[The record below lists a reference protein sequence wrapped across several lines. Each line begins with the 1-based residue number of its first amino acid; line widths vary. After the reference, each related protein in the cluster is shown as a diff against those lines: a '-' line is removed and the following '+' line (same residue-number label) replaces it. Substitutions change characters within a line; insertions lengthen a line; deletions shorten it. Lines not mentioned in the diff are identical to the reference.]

1 MAQKEKEVL
10 VSSGAGLTSAVG
22 VESGTDL
29 GDTEAVRARGY
40 WELVWRRL
48 RRDKVAI
55 ASGIFI
61 VFLIL
66 VAFIGAPI
74 ARHFIGHGPDDIFTG
89 TAAVDSVSLL
99 PANPWTHIDNYYT
112 NHRDLLCSAR
122 PTASARTSSCASS

>member
-1 MAQKEKEVL
+1 MAQQEKEVL
-10 VSSGAGLTSAVG
+10 VSGGAGLGAAVA
-22 VESGTDL
+22 VESGPEL
-29 GDTEAVRARGY
+29 GESEAVRARGY

-48 RRDKVAI
+48 RRDKIAI

-66 VAFIGAPI
+66 VAFVGAPI

-112 NHRDLLCSAR
+112 NKRDVLVLGGANR
-122 PTASARTSSCASS
+122 L